1 MLSHPN
7 WHPTCSSY
15 AFLCPIH
22 VLNLHCKLW
31 KRKASAESNFLGQQL
46 LDWYS
51 LCNYQGS
58 CMCVLPSF
66 LPPAH
71 PLLYLPP
78 PLPAPS
84 AWAKPIWPAP
94 QTVLQATLYENA
106 LAGQRS
112 KNQLGKGA
120 RILGSQ
126 LNRTPQKHR
135 SVVCSTSLITYVKQE
150 IKTLLPK
157 VNNLK
162 LRKSPA

>member
-112 KNQLGKGA
+112 KNQLGSFKIQA
-120 RILGSQ
+120 FKRKDVVMAQ
-126 LNRTPQKHR
+126 LLIH
-135 SVVCSTSLITYVKQE
+135 SVSFFLTWSHPHSLT
-150 IKTLLPK
+150 
-157 VNNLK
+157 
-162 LRKSPA
+162 